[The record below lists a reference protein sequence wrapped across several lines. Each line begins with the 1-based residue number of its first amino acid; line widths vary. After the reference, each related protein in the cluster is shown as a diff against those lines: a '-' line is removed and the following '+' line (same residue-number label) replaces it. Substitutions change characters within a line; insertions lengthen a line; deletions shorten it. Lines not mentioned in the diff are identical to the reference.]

1 MADFKKAASKSEIQA
16 GTGKTVELE
25 GQAIALFNVGGTFYA
40 LSNTCAHRGGPLGEG
55 DLAGNQVTC
64 PWHGWTY
71 DVTSGN
77 ATHTAAS
84 VKTYQVKVEGDD
96 VLVAL

>member
-1 MADFKKAASKSEIQA
+1 MPEFKKAAAKSEIGP
-16 GTGKTVELE
+16 GTGKAVDMD
-25 GQAIALFNVGGTFYA
+25 GQTIALFNVDGNFYA

-55 DLAGNQVTC
+55 GLSGKEVTC
-64 PWHGWTY
+64 PWHGWSY

-84 VKTYQVKVEGDD
+84 VKTYPVKVEGENI
-96 VLVAL
+96 LVSI